1 MGNFAR
7 TRSFNVFKKKASMK
21 KRQRRALAP
30 TTGRVFDWRVQRIK
44 DIKAGVQRRT
54 ALTYDAA
61 VDAQYRGLA

>member
-1 MGNFAR
+1 
-7 TRSFNVFKKKASMK
+7 MK